1 VKAPKHGCWQWII
14 DCLLPT
20 AYCLLP
26 TAYCLLGI
34 GFTEDPGQFEE
45 DTKMPYVARIER
57 RGNEQGTRQVIREGA
72 PEKSRAKISSRYW
85 MRDSET

>member
-1 VKAPKHGCWQWII
+1 
-14 DCLLPT
+14 
-20 AYCLLP
+20 
-26 TAYCLLGI
+26 
-34 GFTEDPGQFEE
+34 
-45 DTKMPYVARIER
+45 MPYVARIER